1 MDSFEG
7 LEYVETVDGLPVYRV
22 MIGD

>member
-7 LEYVETVDGLPVYRV
+7 LEYVEMVDGLPVYRV